1 MSPSLAFEAGTDAAM
16 SAELMVVD
24 EWLPLGLERHPE
36 VVALRNP
43 FKRRLQLMESR
54 SLDGASAQVDRRA
67 GQAGQVHP
75 WAEDLHY
82 HYVQVIGGLEL
93 QARIGYSAADFAP
106 NHGGRVNTDAKT
118 FADRS
123 GLPMR
128 HTVLLGYDGEA
139 EGWQCG
145 HPWRLRCGD
154 CLVLPGQLVTS
165 SLSSLSVDNLGRLAG
180 LYSIVLLHLDAER
193 LLQAIKVM
201 GAAAPV
207 SRVEHLL
214 QRSTCLSLP
223 TDPRQSCLLVMLRQL
238 IDQVDALLDLSPIL
252 LERLQ
257 LDDQIYRLMAALM
270 VPKLTQQSAYDRL
283 CCREREGRDAFD
295 ELIDYIKANLDQPLN
310 LTVLESR
317 SHYSR
322 RALQYAFRERL
333 GCTATQWIRQQRLDL
348 ARQLL
353 EHPRVGDTVASIAVA
368 SGYRSL
374 SLFSV
379 DFQQRFHL
387 KPSDLLRE
395 ARASSRSP
403 GG

>member
-1 MSPSLAFEAGTDAAM
+1 MVMDERPPL
-16 SAELMVVD
+16 EL
-24 EWLPLGLERHPE
+24 EQHSE

-43 FKRRLQLMESR
+43 FKQRLQLIEPRCM
-54 SLDGASAQVDRRA
+54 DGASAQPDLRLQESRPINPLA
-67 GQAGQVHP
+67 SG
-75 WAEDLHY
+75 LHY
-82 HYVQVIGGLEL
+82 HHIQAIGSLEL
-93 QARIGYSAADFAP
+93 QARIGCSASDSTFSPGYRTKPFGKTIADL
-106 NHGGRVNTDAKT
+106 
-118 FADRS
+118 S
-123 GLPMR
+123 GLPIR

-139 EGWQCG
+139 QGLQCG

-154 CLVLPGQLVTS
+154 CLVLSVQTVAPRLAKS
-165 SLSSLSVDNLGRLAG
+165 SLDDFIRFSG
-180 LYSIVLLHLDAER
+180 LYSVVFFHLDAER
-193 LLQAIKVM
+193 LLQTLKAM
-201 GAAAPV
+201 GGVPPAAQL
-207 SRVEHLL
+207 EKLL

-223 TDPRQSCLLVMLRQL
+223 MESSQSCLLIMLREL

-270 VPKLTQQSAYDRL
+270 VPELVQESPYDRL
-283 CCREREGRDAFD
+283 RHREREGRDAFD

-310 LTVLESR
+310 LTVLEAR

-353 EHPRVGDTVASIAVA
+353 EHPRAGDSVASIAMA

-403 GG
+403 SG